1 MSNKKRKLDPS
12 QWSWT
17 SKVYNASALAYEAS
31 EQSKQIEMLSLKLRA
46 SEQKNQEIVQECI
59 EWKNAYEEWKAS
71 SISHQK
77 TNETMSIVIA
87 SLEAD
92 AAKKQVEIEKRDL
105 EMQASVKTAIAE
117 LEQNLHATK
126 RECTENRARKKM
138 WKKKY
143 EELAHMGA
151 VALAQVTNESYGV
164 SPEQFQAYKR
174 IADTQL
180 EVDKAH
186 QLRTDALKMIHSNN
200 TLKNL

>member
-1 MSNKKRKLDPS
+1 MSYKKRRRDPS

-17 SKVYNASALAYEAS
+17 SKLYNASALAAESA
-31 EQSKQIEMLSLKLRA
+31 EQSKQLLMLSAQLHA
-46 SEQKNQEIVQECI
+46 SIQKNEEKVQECV

-77 TNETMSIVIA
+77 KNEEHSALIE
-87 SLEAD
+87 SLRTAN
-92 AAKKQVEIEKRDL
+92 ANKQKEIENL
-105 EMQASVKTAIAE
+105 QASVRMIE
-117 LEQNLHATK
+117 QGLEKKLHDTK
-126 RECTENRARKKM
+126 RECMENRARKKM

-164 SPEQFQAYKR
+164 SPEQFQAYKK

-186 QLRTDALKMIHSNN
+186 QLRTDALKMLHSNN
-200 TLKNL
+200 TLKDK

>member
-1 MSNKKRKLDPS
+1 MSYKKRRRDPS

-17 SKVYNASALAYEAS
+17 SKLYNASALADESA
-31 EQSKQIEMLSLKLRA
+31 EQSKQLLMLSAQLHA
-46 SEQKNQEIVQECI
+46 SKQKNQEKVQECV

-77 TNETMSIVIA
+77 KNEEQSALIE
-87 SLEAD
+87 SLRVAN
-92 AAKKQVEIEKRDL
+92 ANKQKEIENLQLEMASVRMIEQDL
-105 EMQASVKTAIAE
+105 EKK
-117 LEQNLHATK
+117 LHSTK

-164 SPEQFQAYKR
+164 SPEQFQAYKK
-174 IADTQL
+174 IADTQF
-180 EVDKAH
+180 EVDKA
-186 QLRTDALKMIHSNN
+186 QQMRTDALKMLHAN
-200 TLKNL
+200 TTALEDQ